1 MPFAVEWA
9 EEAKLELAALHELAT
24 RGASLDFL
32 DVVQAAMGK
41 QHDYWLRGLP
51 FRDLE
56 KTGRDIRMLN
66 NGNISLVYELF
77 ESQQRVR
84 VLNVLRTARD

>member
-1 MPFAVEWA
+1 MPFLVEWA
-9 EEAKLELAALHELAT
+9 EEAKLELAVLHELAS

-32 DVVQAAMGK
+32 DVVQAAMGR
-41 QHDYWLRGLP
+41 QHNYWLRGLP

-56 KTGRDIRMLN
+56 RTGHDIRMLN

-77 ESQQRVR
+77 EAQQRVR
-84 VLNVLRTARD
+84 VLNILRNSRG